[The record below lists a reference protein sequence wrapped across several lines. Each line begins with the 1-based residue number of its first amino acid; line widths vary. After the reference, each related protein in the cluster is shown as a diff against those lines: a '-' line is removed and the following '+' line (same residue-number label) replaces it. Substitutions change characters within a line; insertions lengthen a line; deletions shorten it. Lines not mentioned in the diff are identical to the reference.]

1 MPSPSPRLYSLP
13 RDDEGRA
20 LLPTG
25 FAAGVAAFVVGT
37 LAVTA
42 WLALA
47 TDGSFST
54 LDAAT
59 EMTAGKPVPSAF
71 VPVWT
76 FGGAMGLPVRL
87 VETTGSGRAVVL
99 RNLVDGLDGPA
110 DSWYWL
116 GALPA
121 ACLFLAGV
129 VTARLTAWSRR
140 PAEGFVTGAS
150 VALGFAA
157 AVAVAAVVA
166 RVGLGDVPPNA
177 DGFVRVGSTG
187 FRPPDL
193 DGDSVGLPLWGA
205 FSGLVFGVGFG
216 GLGGAAAA
224 LVERLV
230 ATTVRNRSKNA

>member
-1 MPSPSPRLYSLP
+1 MPSPFPRLFSLP
-13 RDDEGRA
+13 RDDEGRP

-25 FAAGVAAFVVGT
+25 FAAGVAAFAVGT
-37 LAVTA
+37 LAVA
-42 WLALA
+42 GWLALA
-47 TDGSFST
+47 TDGPFST

-59 EMTAGKPVPSAF
+59 EMTGGKPVPAPF

-110 DSWYWL
+110 DPWYWL
-116 GALPA
+116 GALPP
-121 ACLFLAGV
+121 ACLFLAGA

-140 PAEGFVTGAS
+140 PAEGFATGSS
-150 VALGFAA
+150 VAVGFAA
-157 AVAVAAVVA
+157 AVAVTALVA

-177 DGFVRVGSTG
+177 EGFVRVGSTG
-187 FRPPDL
+187 FHPTDL

-205 FSGLVFGVGFG
+205 FSGLVYGVVFG
-216 GLGGAAAA
+216 GLGGAVAS
-224 LVERLV
+224 LVGRLV
-230 ATTVRNRSKNA
+230 SAVRNRSKKA